1 MTAMVLASLLLLAPL
16 NPRPGLPTV
25 GAEIDQTFE
34 IALPSSL
41 DLPTVTIVAR
51 GARIVVARDL
61 LEQLAALDGPRW
73 STEQERQA
81 QIAAGRAK
89 KLLEKAGPAVTGRNG
104 PLQADSIGDAEYLIV
119 QILEAGKAI
128 VVPEGSVDPVATIS
142 VRYFGT
148 HPSPT
153 AGFGRIVF
161 SLPRPAGEF
170 FSVSWFSS

>member
-16 NPRPGLPTV
+16 NPRPGLPAV
-25 GAEIDQTFE
+25 GAEIDQTFA
-34 IALPSSL
+34 IALPRSL
-41 DLPTVTIVAR
+41 DGPTVTIAAR
-51 GARIVVARDL
+51 GARISIARDL

-89 KLLEKAGPAVTGRNG
+89 KLLEGAGPAAPGGNE
-104 PLQADSIGDAEYLIV
+104 PLRAGSIGDAEYLIA

-128 VVPEGSVDPVATIS
+128 VVPEGSADPAATIS
-142 VRYFGT
+142 VRFSGT
-148 HPSPT
+148 HPGPT
-153 AGFGRIVF
+153 RGFGWILF